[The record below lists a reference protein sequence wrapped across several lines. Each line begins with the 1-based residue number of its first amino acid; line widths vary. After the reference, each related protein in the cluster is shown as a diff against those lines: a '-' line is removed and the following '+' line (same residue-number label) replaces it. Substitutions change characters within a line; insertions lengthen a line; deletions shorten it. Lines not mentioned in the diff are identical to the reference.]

1 MRKDHLEM
9 ILALRERGK
18 QMLQKGGLQQWR
30 TEAVVHANGLSILRK
45 LHVAGAAFDMEHVL
59 LANSS

>member
-1 MRKDHLEM
+1 M
-9 ILALRERGK
+9 ILALRERWGSRCCR
-18 QMLQKGGLQQWR
+18 KGDCSSGAR
-30 TEAVVHANGLSILRK
+30 TTVVHANGLSILRK